1 MQDAPRLIFG
11 PPPMKKPKP
20 DTLIATAGRDPE
32 ANHGIINPPVYHAS
46 TVVFPTV
53 AALHASQ
60 KQRDPKKTRYG
71 RYGTP
76 TTFALE
82 EAIAA
87 LDGGY
92 QTITV
97 GSGVAAISAVLHAFV
112 QSGDHILVAD
122 TVYGPTR
129 RIADSLR
136 RFGIATT
143 YYDPLVGGGIAKLIQ
158 PNTRLIFMEAPG
170 SLTFEMQDVPAIV
183 AAARAAN
190 VKTAIDNTW
199 ATPLYFRPLQH
210 GVDVTLLSATKYI
223 GGHSDLMM
231 GLITTTEAA
240 FPPVRRA
247 VDDMGATAGPDDC
260 YLALRGFRTL
270 SVRLE
275 RHQKNALQLARWL
288 QQRPEVAR
296 VLHPGLPD
304 DPGHALWRRDFT
316 GASGLFGLEL
326 KPVPESAVAAMLDDL
341 ELFGM
346 GYSWGGFES
355 LILPTDPKPF
365 RSAVAWSAPGP
376 LLRIH
381 AGLEDPDDLIAD
393 LDSGFTRLRDAAKRS
408 GS

>member
-1 MQDAPRLIFG
+1 
-11 PPPMKKPKP
+11 MKTPKP
-20 DTLIATAGRDPE
+20 DTVIATAGRDPE

-82 EAIAA
+82 EAVAA

-92 QTITV
+92 QAITV
-97 GSGVAAISAVLHAFV
+97 GSGVAAISAVLQAFV
-112 QSGDHILVAD
+112 QSGDHLLVAD
-122 TVYGPTR
+122 SVYGPTR
-129 RIADSLR
+129 RLADSLR
-136 RFGIATT
+136 RFGITTT
-143 YYDPLVGGGIAKLIQ
+143 YYDPGIGGGIARLIQ
-158 PNTRLIFMEAPG
+158 PTTRLIFMESPG

-199 ATPLYFRPLQH
+199 ATPLYFRPLAH

-231 GLITTTEAA
+231 GLITTTEEAYL
-240 FPPVRRA
+240 PVRRT

-275 RHQKNALQLARWL
+275 RHQKNALTLARWL
-288 QQRPEVAR
+288 RERPEVAR
-296 VLHPGLPD
+296 VLHPALPEV
-304 DPGHALWRRDFT
+304 PGHTLWRRDFT
-316 GASGLFGLEL
+316 GASGLFAIEL
-326 KPVPESAVAAMLDDL
+326 KPVPDSAVAAMLDGL

-355 LILPTDPKPF
+355 LILPTNPKPL
-365 RSAVAWSAPGP
+365 RTAVPWTAAGP
-376 LLRIH
+376 LVRIH
-381 AGLEDPDDLIAD
+381 AGLEDPEDLITD
-393 LDSGFTRLRDAAKRS
+393 LERGFVRLHDAAKRG